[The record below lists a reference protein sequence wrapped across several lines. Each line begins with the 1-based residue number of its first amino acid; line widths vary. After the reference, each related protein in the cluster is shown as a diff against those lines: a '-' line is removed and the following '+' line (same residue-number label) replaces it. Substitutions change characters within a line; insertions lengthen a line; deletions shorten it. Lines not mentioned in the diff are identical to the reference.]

1 MAKHLFSHQP
11 ISQTYYSQRLRLH
24 YVEWVNNDAPPMI
37 MVHGGS
43 DHCRNWDWTARALN
57 EQYNIV
63 APDLRGHGDSEWING
78 AYKKAD
84 FVYDLQQLITTKGYK
99 KVTIIAHSFGAW
111 VSMLFAGLKPEM
123 VEKLVII
130 EGLQPMNVESRKKLK
145 YSRHKR
151 LNIWLDHISNLSSI
165 LKQKRFETFEDA
177 VQRLHAANLHLTQ
190 EQARHLTEHA
200 ARKNEDG
207 TYSWKFD
214 SYIRSMDDS
223 PELTEAEVIEI
234 RSQISC
240 PILLL
245 QGEDS
250 PFYKESNSEYITTLQ
265 NCKVVNLPNTGHWLH
280 HEQTDRFLEEV
291 NAFLKS

>member
-1 MAKHLFSHQP
+1 MANRLYTHQP
-11 ISQTYYSQRLRLH
+11 VSRTYYSQRLRLH

-57 EQYNIV
+57 DRFNIV
-63 APDLRGHGDSEWING
+63 APDLRGHGDSSWIDA

-84 FVYDLQQLITTKGYK
+84 FVYDLHQLIAIKGYK
-99 KVTIIAHSFGAW
+99 KVTIVAHSFGGW

-130 EGLQPMNVESRKKLK
+130 EGLQPITAVSRKKLNNPRPQRLNDWMDLV
-145 YSRHKR
+145 SGLSDFTHKR
-151 LNIWLDHISNLSSI
+151 YPS
-165 LKQKRFETFEDA
+165 FEDA
-177 VQRLHAANLHLTQ
+177 LHRLHSENNHLSH
-190 EQARHLTEHA
+190 EQALHLTEHA
-200 ARKNEDG
+200 VRQNEDG
-207 TYSWKFD
+207 TYSWKYD

-223 PELTEAEVIEI
+223 PELSETEVIEI
-234 RSQISC
+234 RRQISC

-250 PFYKESNSEYITTLQ
+250 PFYHDNDSEYIKTLQ
-265 NCKVVNLPNTGHWLH
+265 NCTVINVPNTGHWLH

-291 NAFLKS
+291 NAFLSH